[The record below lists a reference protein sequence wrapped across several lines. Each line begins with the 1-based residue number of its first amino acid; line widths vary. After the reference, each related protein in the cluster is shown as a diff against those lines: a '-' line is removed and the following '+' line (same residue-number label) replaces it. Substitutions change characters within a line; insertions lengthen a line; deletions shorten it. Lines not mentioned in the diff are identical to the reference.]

1 MKWKQCA
8 KGLLIFAAFC
18 MFGMAVPAYAA
29 EEPDEG
35 VIADGIII
43 GGLDVGGK
51 TESEAK
57 AIVEEYFERYKT
69 GVLYLSFNGTET
81 QKGFDELGITW
92 DNPDVVA
99 EAVTCGKSGN
109 ILERYKELTQLSKE
123 KKEYPIEYSLNESL
137 LEAYLQEEAEARQTE
152 AVDATIKRE
161 GKTFEVSQST
171 TGLTVDVPA
180 TVEKIV
186 GAVQT
191 EWAGGRLQLEAVV
204 QVTEPKY
211 KTEELKLIQDVLGD
225 YSTDYNPGSADRSQ
239 NLTNGTGFINGQ
251 VLLPGETLSLYD
263 YLYPCTVENG
273 YRAAIAYAD
282 GGYVDSIGGGICQ
295 ISTTLYNALLKSEL
309 EVVTRAPHSM
319 TVSYVE
325 PGFDSAQSAGSKD
338 LCFKNSTDY
347 PVYVEAWA
355 SGGKLYTAL
364 WGKDD
369 RPANREVIYYN
380 NILSRVGPGAPIVT
394 EDPNL
399 PAGQQV
405 WDQDAYDAIKV
416 ELYKQVKID
425 GQVVETT
432 LLHTDR
438 YKASPAKIRVGV
450 GEPLPEEN
458 GGEQGDPNMPPE
470 GQEGQEGQP
479 G

>member
-1 MKWKQCA
+1 MRWKQYA
-8 KGLLIFAAFC
+8 KGLLVLSAFC
-18 MFGMAVPAYAA
+18 LLGFVQPAYAT
-29 EEPDEG
+29 EEPDDDA
-35 VIADGIII
+35 IADGVLV
-43 GGLDVGGK
+43 GGLDVGGM
-51 TESEAK
+51 TEEEARET
-57 AIVEEYFERYKT
+57 VEEYFERYKT

-92 DNPDVVA
+92 DNPEVIA

-109 ILERYKELTQLSKE
+109 VLERYKELTQLKTE

-137 LEAYLQEEAEARQTE
+137 LETYLQEEAEARRTE
-152 AVDATIKRE
+152 AVDATITKVKD
-161 GKTFEVSQST
+161 GFEVTDSS

-180 TVEKIV
+180 TVEKIMT
-186 GAVQT
+186 AVQS
-191 EWAGGRLQLEAVV
+191 EWMGGRLQLEAVV

-211 KTEELKLIQDVLGD
+211 KAEELKLIQDILGE
-225 YSTDYNPGSADRSQ
+225 YSTAYNPGSADRTQ

-251 VLLPGETLSLYD
+251 VLLPGESLSLYD

-295 ISTTLYNALLKSEL
+295 ISTTLYNALLESEL
-309 EVVTRAPHSM
+309 NVLTRSPHSM

-338 LCFKNSTDY
+338 LSFENSTDY

-380 NILSRVGPGAPIVT
+380 NILSRVGPGAPIIT

-399 PAGQQV
+399 PVGAQV

-432 LLHTDR
+432 LMHTDR

-458 GGEQGDPNMPPE
+458 GGEQGDQGDQG
-470 GQEGQEGQP
+470 GQEGQEG
-479 G
+479 

>member
-1 MKWKQCA
+1 MKWKQCV
-8 KGLLIFAAFC
+8 KGLLACAAFC
-18 MFGMAVPAYAA
+18 LLGFSLPAYAA
-29 EEPDEG
+29 EEPEDAGIAEG
-35 VIADGIII
+35 IVI
-43 GGLDVGGK
+43 GGLDVGGM
-51 TESEAK
+51 TVSEATK
-57 AIVEEYFERYKT
+57 TVEEYFERYKT

-92 DNPDVVA
+92 DNPEVVA
-99 EAVTCGKSGN
+99 EAAALGKSGN
-109 ILERYKELTQLSKE
+109 VLERYKELTQLSKE
-123 KKEYPIEYSLNESL
+123 KKEYPIEYSLNEAL
-137 LEAYLQEEAEARQTE
+137 LEAYLEEEAEERKTE
-152 AVDATIKRE
+152 AVEATIKKK
-161 GKTFEVSQST
+161 GNGFEITDSA

-180 TVEKIV
+180 TVQKVME
-186 GAVQT
+186 AVQT
-191 EWAGGRLQLEAVV
+191 EWAGGRLQLDAVV

-211 KTEELKLIQDVLGD
+211 KSEELALIQDVLGSF
-225 YSTDYNPGSADRSQ
+225 STPYNPGSVDRSQ
-239 NLTNGTGFINGQ
+239 NLINGTGFIDGQ
-251 VLLPGETLSLYD
+251 VLLPGESLSLYD

-273 YRAAIAYAD
+273 YRSAIAYAD

-295 ISTTLYNALLKSEL
+295 ISTTLYNALLESEL
-309 EVVTRAPHSM
+309 EVLTRSPHSM
-319 TVSYVE
+319 TVTYVE

-338 LCFKNSTDY
+338 LCFENSTQY

-355 SGGKLYTAL
+355 DGGKLYTAL

-380 NILSRVGPGAPIVT
+380 NILSRVGPGEPIIT

-399 PAGQQV
+399 PAGEQK

-438 YKASPAKIRVGV
+438 YKASPAKIRVGT
-450 GEPLPEEN
+450 GAPLEPAPEE
-458 GGEQGDPNMPPE
+458 GGDQG
-470 GQEGQEGQP
+470 GQEGQENQENP

>member
-1 MKWKQCA
+1 MKWKQCV
-8 KGLLIFAAFC
+8 KGLLVFAAFC
-18 MFGMAVPAYAA
+18 LLGAAAPAYAA
-29 EEPDEG
+29 EEPEDG

-51 TESEAK
+51 TESEARE
-57 AIVEEYFERYKT
+57 IVEEYFERYKT

-92 DNPDVVA
+92 DNPEVVA

-137 LEAYLQEEAEARQTE
+137 LEAFLQEEAEARQTE
-152 AVDATIKRE
+152 AVDATIKKS
-161 GKTFEVSQST
+161 GNSFEVTEST

-180 TVEKIV
+180 TVEKVV

-211 KTEELKLIQDVLGD
+211 KAEELKLIQDVLGE
-225 YSTDYNPGSADRSQ
+225 YSTSYNPGSADRSQ
-239 NLTNGTGFINGQ
+239 NLTNGTGFINGE

-295 ISTTLYNALLKSEL
+295 ISTTLYNALLESEL
-309 EVVTRAPHSM
+309 EVVTRSPHSM

-369 RPANREVIYYN
+369 RPSNREVTYYN
-380 NILSRVGPGAPIVT
+380 NILSRVGPGEPIIT

-458 GGEQGDPNMPPE
+458 AGGEGDPNMPPPE
-470 GQEGQEGQP
+470 GQEGQP